1 MMLSILNRAAG
12 IFIVTL
18 FIAFSINVN
27 GQEEKV
33 KQKVDN
39 PKFKQTATEL
49 TNSLDSL
56 AEKVNL
62 TANQTKEIIKALIDY
77 QKDIADLDPMIKENE
92 RNGKISEF
100 DKDAQ
105 SEITS
110 ILDDN
115 QITAYNGVK
124 EQWWLE
130 VKSKVQPA
138 TVRQNQD
145 KDKPY

>member
-33 KQKVDN
+33 KQKVDD

-49 TNSLDSL
+49 TNSL
-56 AEKVNL
+56 AEEVNL
-62 TANQTKEIIKALIDY
+62 TADQTKEITKALIDY

-130 VKSKVQPA
+130 VKSKTQSA
-138 TVRQNQD
+138 TVRQNIN

>member
-33 KQKVDN
+33 KQKVDD

-49 TNSLDSL
+49 TNSL
-56 AEKVNL
+56 AQEVNL
-62 TANQTKEIIKALIDY
+62 TADQTKEIIKALIDY
-77 QKDIADLDPMIKENE
+77 QKDIADLDPMIKENK

-145 KDKPY
+145 KDKLY

>member
-33 KQKVDN
+33 KQKVDD

-49 TNSLDSL
+49 TNSL
-56 AEKVNL
+56 AEEVNL
-62 TANQTKEIIKALIDY
+62 TADQTKEIIKALIDY
-77 QKDIADLDPMIKENE
+77 QKDIADLDPMIKENK

-124 EQWWLE
+124 EQWRLE

-145 KDKPY
+145 KDKLY

>member
-33 KQKVDN
+33 KQKVDD

-49 TNSLDSL
+49 TNSL
-56 AEKVNL
+56 AEEVNL
-62 TANQTKEIIKALIDY
+62 TADQTKEIIKALIDY
-77 QKDIADLDPMIKENE
+77 QKDIADLDPMIKENK

-145 KDKPY
+145 KDKLY